1 MSGGYVWR
9 DLTRNPRRSLST
21 LVGMTLGVGL
31 FSSVLFFVD
40 GSSASMTA
48 RAIAPL
54 PLDMQ
59 RILSDPLG
67 NQVQLT
73 EKITPTRLQAG
84 ETGHVQLTF
93 PTPAPDRR
101 TRSSSATSHPL
112 RCVTPLDRPRF
123 RERGCPIVAATARWP
138 RDRPRS
144 GSTWGRCRPGP
155 PSGSGTTW

>member
-9 DLTRNPRRSLST
+9 DVTRNPRRSLST

-73 EKITPTRLQAG
+73 
-84 ETGHVQLTF
+84 
-93 PTPAPDRR
+93 
-101 TRSSSATSHPL
+101 
-112 RCVTPLDRPRF
+112 
-123 RERGCPIVAATARWP
+123 
-138 RDRPRS
+138 
-144 GSTWGRCRPGP
+144 
-155 PSGSGTTW
+155 